1 MKVKNGLAY
10 FTFQDVDLV
19 LHIGDQVYPDDED
32 ISHAG
37 KFFHQIFD
45 ELVKRLNK
53 QIRFVLGSNIVIRFT
68 PVLYFILSRPGGGN
82 FRPAGY
88 ILAAKAIF
96 LASIQHI

>member
-53 QIRFVLGSNIVIRFT
+53 QIRFVLGSNIVIRNQSYQTLFFF
-68 PVLYFILSRPGGGN
+68 VFRFSMLSLSVCNIGIN
-82 FRPAGY
+82 VY
-88 ILAAKAIF
+88 L
-96 LASIQHI
+96 L